1 MRGLAGLSL
10 GDPPPRRR
18 LNLTPMID
26 VVFLL
31 VVFFMLASRFTVEGA
46 TPVAGA
52 AAGAAER
59 WDGPPRL
66 IDLGPE
72 GVRLNGVAIAPEG
85 LAAALAPPD
94 VGARRSGAPAPGRG
108 GWRAGRARPHRG
120 ARRGR
125 HRPRAPGGALRFDA
139 PPARSGGA
147 GLLPMINVVF
157 LLLVFLL

>member
-31 VVFFMLASRFTVEGA
+31 VVFFMLASRFAIEGA

-66 IDLGPE
+66 IDLEPE

-85 LAAALAPPD
+85 LAAALAPLMSGPGD
-94 VGARRSGAPAPGRG
+94 PVLLRPAEGVGVQAALDLIEALGA
-108 GWRAGRARPHRG
+108 AGIDR
-120 ARRGR
+120 
-125 HRPRAPGGALRFDA
+125 
-139 PPARSGGA
+139 
-147 GLLPMINVVF
+147 V
-157 LLLVFLL
+157 LLVAP